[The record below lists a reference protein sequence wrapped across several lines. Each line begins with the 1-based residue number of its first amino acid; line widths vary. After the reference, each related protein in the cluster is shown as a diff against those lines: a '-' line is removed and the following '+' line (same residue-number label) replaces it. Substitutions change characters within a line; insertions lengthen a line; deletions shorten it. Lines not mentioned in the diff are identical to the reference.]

1 MAYGASYER
10 ELLMNTANEVVE
22 GPPVSLARRCA
33 RAAAAGLA
41 TLAITFIPMEWALS
55 SSWGSF
61 RGCLMACPIEP
72 RPGAGIAWAII
83 SALLLAIPIFTGLRV
98 ARVKSRRA
106 WAAAVAL
113 VPVLLAA
120 NAWMLFETG
129 LFPTP

>member
-1 MAYGASYER
+1 M
-10 ELLMNTANEVVE
+10 
-22 GPPVSLARRCA
+22 SLTPRYARG
-33 RAAAAGLA
+33 AAASFA
-41 TLAITFIPMEWALS
+41 TLAIVFIPMQWALS

-72 RPGAGIAWAII
+72 RPGAGIAWATVG
-83 SALLLAIPIFTGLRV
+83 ALLLAIPIITGMRV
-98 ARVKSRRA
+98 ARVKSRSA

-120 NAWMLFETG
+120 QTWMLFEAG